1 MSQFEDPRRLSPQ
14 HEVTL
19 EDVRALMGA
28 STPHFA
34 LQIRTRL
41 RALAAGLPAEHPAR
55 IEAEREIARLDQIAF
70 DGEIRGHAAE
80 EGLPPLRSVSASE
93 VPVGEH

>member
-1 MSQFEDPRRLSPQ
+1 VSQSEDPRRLHSE

-41 RALAAGLPAEHPAR
+41 RALAAGLPLDHPAR
-55 IEAEREIARLDQIAF
+55 VEAEREIARLNEIAF

-80 EGLPPLRSVSASE
+80 AGLTPLPSVTASE
-93 VPVGEH
+93 AHAVEH